1 MTKERLTSLDV
12 FRGIT
17 IMLMTIVNNP
27 GSWGGHLSSIGTRPV
42 EWMYSNRFSFSFFH
56 FYNGN
61 CSAFCNAKQNIR
73 RHHFQ

>member
-27 GSWGGHLSSIGTRPV
+27 DSWGGHLSSIGTRPV
-42 EWMYSNRFSFSFFH
+42 EWMHANRSGFSFFH

-61 CSAFCNAKQNIR
+61 CRAFCNAKQNL
-73 RHHFQ
+73 

>member
-27 GSWGGHLSSIGTRPV
+27 GSWGG
-42 EWMYSNRFSFSFFH
+42 
-56 FYNGN
+56 
-61 CSAFCNAKQNIR
+61 AFILHWNTPSGMDVLQPI
-73 RHHFQ
+73 

>member
-27 GSWGGHLSSIGTRPV
+27 GSWGPFILHWNTPSGMDVLQPI
-42 EWMYSNRFSFSFFH
+42 
-56 FYNGN
+56 
-61 CSAFCNAKQNIR
+61 
-73 RHHFQ
+73 